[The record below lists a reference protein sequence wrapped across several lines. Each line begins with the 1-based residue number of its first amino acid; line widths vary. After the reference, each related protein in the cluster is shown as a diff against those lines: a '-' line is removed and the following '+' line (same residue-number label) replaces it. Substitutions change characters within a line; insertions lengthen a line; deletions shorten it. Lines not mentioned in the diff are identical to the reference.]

1 MIFVHVYVPLCV
13 NSDVYMHDTL
23 NVFELILPSL
33 RQSLLIFTTVQSS
46 LAGPQDSRILSFL
59 SLISP

>member
-1 MIFVHVYVPLCV
+1 MMFLHEYVPLCV
-13 NSDVYMHDTL
+13 NSDMYMHVTL
-23 NVFELILPSL
+23 NVFGLILPSL
-33 RQSLLIFTTVQSS
+33 RQSLLLFTTMQSS